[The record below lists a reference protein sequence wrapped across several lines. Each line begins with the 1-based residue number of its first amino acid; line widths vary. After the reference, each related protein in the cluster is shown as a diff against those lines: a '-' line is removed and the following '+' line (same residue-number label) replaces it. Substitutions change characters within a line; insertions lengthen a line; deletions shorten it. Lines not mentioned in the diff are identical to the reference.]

1 MASDPTNRARR
12 DDGDEAPTLLPSAL
26 RRQFHQEAHRRYAD
40 LLVTGMAIDWPS
52 MRRYLER
59 RMAGLPAERPVPRKL
74 LR

>member
-1 MASDPTNRARR
+1 MASDPTKHARR
-12 DDGDEAPTLLPSAL
+12 DDEEEASTFLPSAM
-26 RRQFHQEAHRRYAD
+26 RRQFHQEALQRYAN

>member
-1 MASDPTNRARR
+1 MASDPTKHARR
-12 DDGDEAPTLLPSAL
+12 DDVDEARSSLPSAM
-26 RRQFHQEAHRRYAD
+26 RRQFHQEAHQRCAD
-40 LLVTGMAIDWPS
+40 LLLTGMAIDWPS